1 MAKHVVTLL
10 ASAWKDLD
18 EKDQA
23 FWKKRAEAIKE
34 GRGDDLDELVVELE
48 AEAPKGQDAT
58 SAKEREERILPPEQ
72 LARALK
78 AAQNTTAASKELA
91 LANKELALA
100 NKENTENFEPCKAC
114 ARLASSVKV
123 RGRLPRH
130 TCSIVTAPIPQ
141 PAELQPSAEMAQPAA
156 QSAQSTHARHVTR
169 AIAKQSPQAIV

>member
-34 GRGDDLDELVVELE
+34 GRGDDLHELVVELE

-78 AAQNTTAASKELA
+78 AAQNTTAAS
-91 LANKELALA
+91 KELALA